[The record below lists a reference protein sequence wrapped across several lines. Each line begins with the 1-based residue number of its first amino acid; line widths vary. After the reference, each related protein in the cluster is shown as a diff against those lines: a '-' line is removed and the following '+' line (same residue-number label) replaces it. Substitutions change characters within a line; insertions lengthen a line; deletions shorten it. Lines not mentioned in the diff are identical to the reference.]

1 MEADNRRRAVSSR
14 VSGGPVTSRQ
24 DEEG

>member
-1 MEADNRRRAVSSR
+1 MEAENRRRAVSSR